1 MRTPSRKFWQERT
14 LMSPTS
20 PARRTWVP
28 QQAQQS
34 APGKATIRTWP
45 VSSFLLR

>member
-1 MRTPSRKFWQERT
+1 MI
-14 LMSPTS
+14 LISPTS
-20 PARRTWVP
+20 PVRVRWVP

-34 APGKATIRTWP
+34 PPASTSRMSP